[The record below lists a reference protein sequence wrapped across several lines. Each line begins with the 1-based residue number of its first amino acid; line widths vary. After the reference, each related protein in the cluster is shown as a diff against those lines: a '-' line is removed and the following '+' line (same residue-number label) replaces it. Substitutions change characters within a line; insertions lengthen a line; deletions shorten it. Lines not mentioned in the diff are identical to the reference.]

1 MWMATMKINV
11 LLEVSC
17 LFWAPNGGSKLLFS
31 PSRIRTIARKGEEE
45 KNIYYRAGS
54 LWRPLYIWKRIFSI
68 GEFELLLFASW
79 LQFGER
85 DL

>member
-45 KNIYYRAGS
+45 KKNILPGGVAVATIVYLEAH
-54 LWRPLYIWKRIFSI
+54 
-68 GEFELLLFASW
+68 LLD
-79 LQFGER
+79 R
-85 DL
+85 RV